1 MYSPFFESFFSPP
14 TIVVVS
20 EERLKAAELRAKE
33 KQLLQV
39 KVQLEN
45 LQEFYEKLETE
56 VKALTP
62 AKPGKDLDA
71 LDKDPQS
78 LEEALTG
85 G

>member
-1 MYSPFFESFFSPP
+1 M
-14 TIVVVS
+14 VS
-20 EERLKAAELRAKE
+20 EERLKAAELKAKE

-56 VKALTP
+56 VKALQP

-71 LDKDPQS
+71 LDGTN
-78 LEEALTG
+78 A
-85 G
+85 

>member
-1 MYSPFFESFFSPP
+1 MPP

-20 EERLKAAELRAKE
+20 EERLKAAELKAKE

-45 LQEFYEKLETE
+45 LQEFYDKLEAE
-56 VKALTP
+56 VKVLQP
-62 AKPGKDLDA
+62 SKEPE
-71 LDKDPQS
+71 S

-85 G
+85 E